1 MRNILITGTSS
12 GVGKYLA
19 EKLSNQFNVIGIA
32 RRIDKMKQEFK
43 NFKNIYLYECDISNF
58 SELDKTLNKI
68 KNNHG
73 EIYYIINNAGVLKQQ
88 SLNSEN
94 FFNDLDISIAINAIA
109 PIKIINF
116 FIGEMKKLNFGR
128 IINLTSGA
136 PLNCFPDFGCYSAS
150 KAVLNTLTVTLAKE
164 LIDYDIKINLMS
176 PGPVKTEMA
185 PFAPMDISVC
195 LDTVNYLLNLK
206 KEDNN
211 YGFYW
216 LGYKVPLFPDLEGV
230 KWLEGIGNEK
240 LIKVL

>member
-1 MRNILITGTSS
+1 M
-12 GVGKYLA
+12 
-19 EKLSNQFNVIGIA
+19 
-32 RRIDKMKQEFK
+32 
-43 NFKNIYLYECDISNF
+43 
-58 SELDKTLNKI
+58 
-68 KNNHG
+68 
-73 EIYYIINNAGVLKQQ
+73 
-88 SLNSEN
+88 NSEN